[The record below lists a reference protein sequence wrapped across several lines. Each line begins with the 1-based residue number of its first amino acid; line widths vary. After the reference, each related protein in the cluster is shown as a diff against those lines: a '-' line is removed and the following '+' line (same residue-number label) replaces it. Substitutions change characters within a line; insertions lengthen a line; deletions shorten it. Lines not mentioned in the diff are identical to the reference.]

1 MSTVWKTYVLIET
14 RRLAPWSCATLF
26 YFVCFVLFTIFAST
40 CAVALCYLSEP
51 LFCHLF
57 ISHYHTHTHI
67 PIHRHFSLFAVCVS
81 LVTAAIF
88 QRWLICHERRE
99 CLPPLACCWRAS
111 VLEFS
116 TNVDILLFCSLSFV
130 VNFKLTYFYFCSCFN
145 AITSLKHL
153 SWPCLCFI
161 FIIVLILPL
170 AYSCLLVCLLFDFMF
185 TFNFWSTERPLSLLY
200 SFNID
205 AK

>member
-1 MSTVWKTYVLIET
+1 MSTVWITCVLIET

-57 ISHYHTHTHI
+57 ISHYHTHTHTHTSTLLSFCCLCFI
-67 PIHRHFSLFAVCVS
+67 SYCCHFPKMTYF
-81 LVTAAIF
+81 
-88 QRWLICHERRE
+88 ICHERRE
-99 CLPPLACCWRAS
+99 CLPTLACCWRAS

-130 VNFKLTYFYFCSCFN
+130 VNFKLT
-145 AITSLKHL
+145 
-153 SWPCLCFI
+153 
-161 FIIVLILPL
+161 
-170 AYSCLLVCLLFDFMF
+170 SCLLLL
-185 TFNFWSTERPLSLLY
+185 LL
-200 SFNID
+200 
-205 AK
+205 